1 MAEYETELD
10 SLDDNNKPPR
20 EPHKPAAKP
29 GDKATVKPPKW
40 EGTVKPDGTV
50 VPEPEDEG
58 QTPPD
63 EGQAPAAPDLDGPE
77 PVKIVDL
84 RNSYR
89 ALKKQIKEQFKP
101 EVAKLQAKVKE
112 LEEGS
117 GATQELTAKME
128 QIQKRNKE
136 LEDQIS
142 FVDYSK
148 SEHFQTNFVKP
159 YNDAYYRAVSDFS
172 QLRVRIPDGTD
183 PETGETKFK
192 FRPADDKDLI
202 KLANMSLAEMDDEA
216 EAMFGKSAPR
226 VIRHVEKVRD
236 LAIAQQQALDDAA
249 KNAEARRTEMAN
261 TQKLNSTKGREMFEA
276 ERKRLVEKYP
286 KFFAKDEADP
296 EGNELLDKGIS
307 MANRIFMRTPE
318 NTPKTA
324 EEAVRLHALAYQKIA
339 NHDRLARKFKQARAR
354 VAELEKAL
362 AEYEDSEPK
371 GGKAGEAGKAGG
383 ILDAMADA
391 NAELD
396 SLDKL

>member
-20 EPHKPAAKP
+20 EPHRPAAKP
-29 GDKATVKPPKW
+29 GAKADKPVVEPPKA
-40 EGTVKPDGTV
+40 PDDQT
-50 VPEPEDEG
+50 PADEG

-117 GATQELTAKME
+117 GATQEITAKME

-148 SEHFQTNFVKP
+148 SEEFQTKFVKP
-159 YNDAYYRAVSDFS
+159 YNEAYYRAVNDFS
-172 QLRVRIPDGTD
+172 QLRVRVPDGTD

-202 KLANMSLAEMDDEA
+202 KLANMSLAEMDEEA

-226 VIRHVEKVRD
+226 VIRHVERVRE
-236 LAIAQQQALDDAA
+236 LAIAQQEALDSAA

-362 AEYEDSEPK
+362 AEYEESEPK

>member
-10 SLDDNNKPPR
+10 SLDDTNKPPR

-29 GDKATVKPPKW
+29 GAKPVVEPPKA
-40 EGTVKPDGTV
+40 PDDQT
-50 VPEPEDEG
+50 PADEG
-58 QTPPD
+58 QAPAD

-117 GATQELTAKME
+117 GATQEITARME

-142 FVDYSK
+142 FIDYSK
-148 SEHFQTNFVKP
+148 SEEFATKYVKP

-172 QLRVRIPDGTD
+172 QLRVRIPDGAD
-183 PETGETKFK
+183 PETGEAKFK

-202 KLANMSLAEMDDEA
+202 KLANMNIGDMDEEA
-216 EAMFGKSAPR
+216 ERMFGKSAGR

-236 LAIAQQQALDDAA
+236 LAIAQQEALDNAA
-249 KNAEARRTEMAN
+249 KTAEARRTEMAN
-261 TQKLNSTKGREMFEA
+261 TQKLNSTKGREMFES
-276 ERKRLVEKYP
+276 ERKRLVQKYP
-286 KFFAKDEADP
+286 RMFSKDESDP
-296 EGNELLDKGIS
+296 EGNELLDKGLA

-318 NTPKTA
+318 NSPKTA
-324 EEAVRLHALAYQKIA
+324 EEAVRLHALAYNKIA
-339 NHDRLARKFKQARAR
+339 NHDRLARKFKQARER
-354 VAELEKAL
+354 IAELEKAL
-362 AEYEDSEPK
+362 ADFEASEPT
-371 GGKAGEAGKAGG
+371 GGKAGEAGRGG
-383 ILDAMADA
+383 TILDAMADA

-396 SLDKL
+396 RLDKD